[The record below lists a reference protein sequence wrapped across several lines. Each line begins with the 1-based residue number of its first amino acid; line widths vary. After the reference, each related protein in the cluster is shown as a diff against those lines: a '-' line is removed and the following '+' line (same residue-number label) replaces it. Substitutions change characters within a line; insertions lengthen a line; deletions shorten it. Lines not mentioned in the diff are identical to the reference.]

1 MVLANSF
8 ELTLE
13 RIKELLIKQASAPII
28 AIAGP
33 SGSTKSTTLAE
44 ILVAEFKKLLSQNI
58 GSKQTSLFDT
68 LLMLNSDIENGKV
81 IIQIKTKS
89 ADRITFKHQ
98 IELAFGAYLYANRDD
113 LDDLVF
119 DETVIKQVLDP
130 TSRAYHFYEH
140 IVQQTGEESSGEY
153 PCPTVQQLQDALF
166 KLFEQISPDI
176 VDRIRQR
183 EKEAKT
189 ITPRPKKER
198 LYQLEISNQLEQHP
212 TLLEKY
218 YDWFDQLHGYVIS
231 QIKSI
236 CKEIEP
242 GTYIFVGKVT
252 QNEVQ
257 ELVKQAYNKQSPYSI
272 AVEQFAFMV
281 QPSKEFSK
289 LYQEA
294 YRKHQYENKVLR
306 LNVLDTP
313 GLTQVSED
321 KSDIQDALDRVLNMN
336 FNALMFLCGSS
347 RSTTEFMVSQELLI
361 SSKKKLDKRPLSF
374 VRTKAD
380 TVIDAALRE
389 KSRAISGSGQLT
401 PDFIAKEAENA
412 YRVLINEVALDNEIF
427 AKEGITP
434 SITGRHVD
442 FLCMELDRLGTI
454 NDHLSE
460 KITTDKL
467 YHLLIDLSLTV
478 HNMYSPA
485 PKDGVKHCVRSKRAD
500 QPAMQ
505 VNMNGYMNMITDQF
519 AQKMVQL
526 NERHKNS
533 YLNYIETKY
542 AFHGRSVSTYVWKHR
557 NGIGHTTNANVYENF
572 NLHICSMI
580 ERWMNE
586 FFFGW
591 KTNFDIDFSNL
602 NPIQGSGQAV
612 INEAPSALT
621 QQFNLH
627 KHRIV
632 RSIAKSFSYDLL
644 KEPFEMCYLYTSF
657 DSGFRKNMSL
667 FNKKYSNLEYWR
679 KGLEMLLK
687 IELESL
693 LAKMYL
699 YE

>member
-13 RIKELLIKQASAPII
+13 RIKELLFKQASAPVI

-44 ILVAEFKKLLSQNI
+44 ILVDEYKKLLSQNI

-68 LLMLNSDIENGKV
+68 LLMLNSEIGDGKV
-81 IIQIKTKS
+81 ILQIKTKS
-89 ADRITFKHQ
+89 TDKITFKHQ
-98 IELAFGAYLYANRDD
+98 IEQAFGAYLYANRDD

-119 DETVIKQVLDP
+119 DETIIKQVLDP
-130 TSRAYHFYEH
+130 TNRAYHFYEH
-140 IVQQTGEESSGEY
+140 IVQQAGEVLSGGN
-153 PCPTVQQLQDALF
+153 PCPTVQQLQEVLF
-166 KLFEQISPDI
+166 KLYKQISPDFL
-176 VDRIRQR
+176 DRVRQR
-183 EKEAKT
+183 EKESKT
-189 ITPRPKKER
+189 ITPRPRKEL
-198 LYQLEISNQLEQHP
+198 LYQLEISSQLEQHP
-212 TLLEKY
+212 TLMENY
-218 YDWFDQLHGYVIS
+218 YDWFDQLHDYVMS

-236 CKEIEP
+236 CKEVES
-242 GTYIFVGKVT
+242 GTYIFVGEVT
-252 QNEVQ
+252 QNEVHD
-257 ELVKQAYNKQSPYSI
+257 LVKKAYNKQSPYSI

-281 QPSKEFSK
+281 KPSTEFSK
-289 LYQEA
+289 LYEET
-294 YRKHQYENKVLR
+294 YREHQYENKILR
-306 LNVLDTP
+306 LNILDTP

-321 KSDIQDALDRVLNMN
+321 KSDIQDALERVLNMN

-347 RSTTEFMVSQELLI
+347 RSTTEFMISQELLI
-361 SSKKKLDKRPLSF
+361 SSKKRLDKRPLSF

-380 TVIDAALRE
+380 TVIDSALRE
-389 KSRAISGSGQLT
+389 KSRSITGSGQLT
-401 PDFIAKEAENA
+401 PDFIAQEAEAA
-412 YRVLINEVALDNEIF
+412 YQVLIDEVAIDNEIF
-427 AKEGITP
+427 AKVGITP
-434 SITGRHVD
+434 SIAGRHVD
-442 FLCMELDRLGTI
+442 FICMELDRLGII
-454 NDHLSE
+454 NDHLSK

-467 YHLLIDLSLTV
+467 YRLLIDLSLTV

-485 PKDGVKHCVRSKRAD
+485 PKDGVKYCVQSEQAD

-505 VNMNGYMNMITDQF
+505 INMNGYMNKITDQF

-572 NLHICSMI
+572 SLHICSMI

-586 FFFGW
+586 FFSGW
-591 KTNFDIDFSNL
+591 KTDFDIDFSNL
-602 NPIQGSGQAV
+602 NPIHGSGQAV
-612 INEAPSALT
+612 INEARSALT
-621 QQFNLH
+621 KQFNLH
-627 KHRIV
+627 RHQIV

-644 KEPFEMCYLYTSF
+644 KEPFEMCFLYTSS
-657 DSGFRKNMSL
+657 DSGFRKSMTL
-667 FNKKYSNLEYWR
+667 FNKKYSDFEYW
-679 KGLEMLLK
+679 KNGIEMCLK
-687 IELESL
+687 IELEAL

>member
-1 MVLANSF
+1 MKVNSF

-13 RIKELLIKQASAPII
+13 RVKELLIKQASAPII

-44 ILVAEFKKLLSQNI
+44 ILLDEFKKLLSQNI

-68 LLMLNSDIENGKV
+68 LLMLNSDIEDGKV

-89 ADRITFKHQ
+89 ADRITYKHQ
-98 IELAFGAYLYANRDD
+98 IEFAFGAYLYDNRDD
-113 LDDLVF
+113 LDELEF
-119 DETVIKQVLDP
+119 DETVIKQVLNP
-130 TSRAYHFYEH
+130 TNRAYHFYEH
-140 IVQQTGEESSGEY
+140 VDKQTREKTSAEY
-153 PCPTVQQLQDALF
+153 PCPTVRQLQDVLLE
-166 KLFEQISPDI
+166 LFEQISPDL
-176 VDRIRQR
+176 VDRVRQR

-189 ITPRPKKER
+189 VTPRPKKER

-212 TLLEKY
+212 TLLKRY
-218 YDWFDQLHGYVIS
+218 YDWFDQLHQYVLN

-236 CKEIEP
+236 CQEIEP
-242 GTYIFVGKVT
+242 GNYIFVGEVN

-281 QPSKEFSK
+281 QPSMEFSK
-289 LYQEA
+289 LYREA

-306 LNVLDTP
+306 LNLLDTP

-321 KSDIQDALDRVLNMN
+321 KSDIQDALDRVLSMN

-361 SSKKKLDKRPLSF
+361 SSKKKLDKRPLLF

-380 TVIDAALRE
+380 TVIDAALRD

-401 PDFIAKEAENA
+401 PDFIKREAEDA
-412 YRVLINEVALDNEIF
+412 YHVLIKEVALDNKLF

-485 PKDGVKHCVRSKRAD
+485 PKEGVKHCVRSTRGD

-505 VNMNGYMNMITDQF
+505 VSMNGYMNMITDQF
-519 AQKMVQL
+519 AQKMVEL
-526 NERHKNS
+526 NERNKNS
-533 YLNYIETKY
+533 YLKYIDTKY

-557 NGIGHTTNANVYENF
+557 YGIGHTTNASVYENF
-572 NLHICSMI
+572 HLHICSMI
-580 ERWMNE
+580 ERWVNE
-586 FFFGW
+586 FFSDW

-621 QQFNLH
+621 QQFIM
-627 KHRIV
+627 HRHQIV

-644 KEPFEMCYLYTSF
+644 KVSFEKCYLYTSY
-657 DSGFRKNMSL
+657 DSGFRKNMSV
-667 FNKKYSNLEYWR
+667 FNETYSNLEYWQ
-679 KGLEMLLK
+679 KGLEKLLK
-687 IELESL
+687 IELEAL